1 MAKDYASE
9 EVTFHGIN
17 EAGYESGNSSITSG
31 RDLPWLQDTDEWN
44 VWDTWDPGYRDV
56 IILGVDGAEVGRYN
70 LTSNNLASSSAYAEL
85 LALFVDA
92 ATP

>member
-1 MAKDYASE
+1 M
-9 EVTFHGIN
+9 
-17 EAGYESGNSSITSG
+17 
-31 RDLPWLQDTDEWN
+31 
-44 VWDTWDPGYRDV
+44 